1 MPSLFAA
8 AASNVLQAAKR
19 AEERKGYTEEQKRQ
33 VLEQVQGLNEDKAAR
48 EAALEAARA
57 ARELGK
63 LGR

>member
-1 MPSLFAA
+1 M
-8 AASNVLQAAKR
+8 LQAAKK
-19 AEERKGYTEEQKRQ
+19 AEERKGYTEEQLRQ
-33 VLEQVQGLNEDKAAR
+33 VSEQVQRLIQDKAAR